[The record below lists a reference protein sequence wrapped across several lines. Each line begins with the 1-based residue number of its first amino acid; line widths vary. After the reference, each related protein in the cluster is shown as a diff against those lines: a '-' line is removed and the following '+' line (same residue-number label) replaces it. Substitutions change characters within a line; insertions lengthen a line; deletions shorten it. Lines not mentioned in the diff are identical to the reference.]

1 MKCPA
6 PSSPRRH
13 VAPGGGGGGGGGGG
27 LLVLAEVSVLLRDEE
42 ARVAAATAATGRV
55 DVAAGVGRSDG
66 GGRGEPLG
74 ALFGG
79 VVRFHGS
86 NFNFEPTLF

>member
-42 ARVAAATAATGRV
+42 ARVAATAAAGRV

-66 GGRGEPLG
+66 GGCGEPLG

>member
-13 VAPGGGGGGGGGGG
+13 VAPGGGGGG

-42 ARVAAATAATGRV
+42 ARVAAAAATGRV
-55 DVAAGVGRSDG
+55 DVAGGVGRSDG